1 MLSRFFGTV
10 FCFLCSIP
18 VYCQGF
24 QTVFPGLD
32 GDDLIDSIS
41 LNFRPSVVLDY
52 ANARDT
58 LYARILARQDDSLH
72 CIYSGHTLYLDP
84 TADPTQY
91 IFQNG
96 GSNGM
101 NTEHGYPVGK
111 GATQGTNAYSDMHH
125 LFPTRIAVNDARADK
140 PLLEIPDAQTQK
152 WFINNLVQTNIPTSN
167 IALYAESGSN
177 AFEPREASKGDL
189 ARAVFYFYT
198 VYRNQANAA
207 DPNFFE
213 AQRSTLCLWNAQDPA
228 DVTELAKTWLIGA
241 YQENKPNP
249 FVLDCTLAFRSW
261 CPEVS
266 PACLSAVSQVYQAEL
281 NARIFPQPA
290 SSRVYLQLNLPEP
303 GSVHCRVLS
312 AMGQELAI
320 LQAPDADAGQLT
332 IPMDLGVLL
341 DQNCRFCFVE
351 MMFSGPS
358 GIMRKVMP
366 LILQP

>member
-1 MLSRFFGTV
+1 MLSRLFSTI
-10 FCFLCSIP
+10 FCFLVSLP

-32 GDDLIDSIS
+32 GNDLIDSIS
-41 LNFRPSVVLDY
+41 LNYRPSVVLDY

-58 LYARILARQDDSLH
+58 LYARILSVEDDSLR

-84 TADPTQY
+84 TSDPTQY

-96 GSNGM
+96 GTNGM

-140 PLLEIPDAQTQK
+140 PLLEVPDGQTQK

-213 AQRSTLCLWNAQDPA
+213 SQRSTLCLWNAQDPA
-228 DVTELAKTWLIGA
+228 DAAELAKTWRIGA

-249 FVLDCTLAFRSW
+249 FILDCTLAYRSW

-266 PACLSAVSQVYQAEL
+266 PVCLSGVSQAQNRQL
-281 NARIFPQPA
+281 NARIYPQPA
-290 SSRVYLQLNLPEP
+290 GSLAYLQLNLSES
-303 GSVHCRVLS
+303 GFVRCRVLTS
-312 AMGQELAI
+312 TGQELTT
-320 LQAPDADAGQLT
+320 LEAPAATEGQLT
-332 IPMDLGVLL
+332 IPLELSELL
-341 DQNCRFCFVE
+341 NSNCQLCFVE
-351 MMFSGPS
+351 ITFTGLSVTA
-358 GIMRKVMP
+358 RKVMP
-366 LILQP
+366 LVLTH